1 MFIGGE
7 YYLPLYFQSVNE
19 ASPVRSGV
27 LILPFILSET
37 AMGIVTG
44 IVIHRTGRYLEL
56 MWVGM
61 SLMAIGFGLF
71 IHLDATSPLS
81 QIVGFQIVGGL
92 GSGLMFLPPLIAIQA
107 HVSQEDTAT
116 ATATLGFVRILGS
129 SISVVTGGVL
139 FQNGMQVRAPSLRAA
154 GLSADIVKQFSGSDA
169 AANVIRIGMLDD
181 YSQKLAVKEAFAWS
195 LRNSWILYTCMAFIG
210 LVATAFVGK
219 RELSREHV
227 ETKTG
232 IQERKTEEA
241 VDQS

>member
-1 MFIGGE
+1 
-7 YYLPLYFQSVNE
+7 
-19 ASPVRSGV
+19 
-27 LILPFILSET
+27 
-37 AMGIVTG
+37 MGIVTG

-61 SLMAIGFGLF
+61 SLMTLGFGLF

-232 IQERKTEEA
+232 IQEPKTEEA